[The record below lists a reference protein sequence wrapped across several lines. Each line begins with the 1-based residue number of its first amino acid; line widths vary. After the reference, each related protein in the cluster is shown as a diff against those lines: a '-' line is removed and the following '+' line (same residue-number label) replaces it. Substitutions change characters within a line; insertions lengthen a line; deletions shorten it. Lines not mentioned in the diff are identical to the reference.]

1 MSSCPSITEDWNF
14 VCIRVKNFEKKK
26 YIFGCAIQV
35 ANETWRIRN
44 DYFVFEKHSKNV
56 GLFGVWKT
64 QKEVNCKSD

>member
-1 MSSCPSITEDWNF
+1 M
-14 VCIRVKNFEKKK
+14 KKK

-44 DYFVFEKHSKNV
+44 DYFVFEKHNKNV

-64 QKEVNCKSD
+64 QKEVNCISDYD